1 MSRYQVAL
9 MRGDGIGPELA
20 EATLPVIE
28 ALEKRVGVSID
39 FLEVEGGDASFK
51 NTGIALPSETI
62 EIIKKCHVCMK
73 GPIGETAGEVVLK
86 LRQTFDLYANVRP
99 LKSYPNIPAIRP
111 DIDLVFV
118 RENTEDVYRGI
129 EFMLDAD
136 TAVCFRIITKSRS
149 EKIAEYAFR
158 LAKSRTKKKVT
169 IVHKANVMKLTCGM
183 FANSC
188 RKVAQKY
195 PEVAVEELYVDA
207 AAMHLIRR
215 PQDFDVIVTTNLFGD
230 ILSDEA
236 AQVVGSLGLAPGAN
250 VGDEYA
256 LFEPIHGSAPDLAG
270 KQMANPCSMILA
282 SKLMMEWLGEKHGDN
297 ICKEA
302 TDLIEK
308 AVIKSLR
315 NGVLTPDLGGKSKTK
330 EVGLA
335 ISKNMWEV

>member
-9 MRGDGIGPELA
+9 LRGDGIGPELA

-39 FLEVEGGDASFK
+39 FLEVEGGDTSFK
-51 NTGIALPSETI
+51 NTGIALPPETL
-62 EIIKKCHVCMK
+62 EAVKKCHVCMK

-118 RENTEDVYRGI
+118 RENTEDVYKGV
-129 EFMLDAD
+129 EFMLNAD

-169 IVHKANVMKLTCGM
+169 IVHKANVMKLTCGV

-282 SKLMMEWLGEKHGDN
+282 SKLMMEWLGEKYGDQL
-297 ICKEA
+297 CKEA
-302 TDLIEK
+302 ADLIEN